1 MAGHLKGEKGAT
13 GATRAF
19 RVAGMDCAEEIA
31 ALRREVGPV
40 VGGEAA
46 LGFDLLRGRMT
57 VAADLR
63 AVSDA
68 AIVAAVAK
76 AGLVAEPW
84 RVEGGDR
91 ASDRL
96 RQRRLLS
103 TVVAGVATASG
114 FLLHGLL
121 AGGFAAALGREV
133 SPSDA
138 GVPLAAQIAYSI
150 AVLAGLLTVAPKAWL
165 SLRRLRPDMN
175 LLMTIAVAGA
185 IAIGDWFEAAT
196 VAFLFALSLAL
207 EAWSIGR
214 ARRAIARLLDLV
226 PPFVRQVTPQGERE
240 VHPSEVPVGGRIAIR
255 PGERLALDGRVVAGH
270 STLDQAP
277 ITGESRPVGK
287 GPGDEVFAGSIN
299 GPGALEVETTALA
312 EATML
317 ARILRLVEEAQ
328 ARRSPSERWVDRF
341 AAIYTPLVFVAA
353 LAVGLLPPLVA
364 GGSWNEWGYR
374 ALVLLVIGCPCALV
388 ISTPVAIVAG
398 LAAAARHGVLIKG
411 GAFLEIPAT
420 LRAVAF
426 DKTGTLTHGRPQ
438 VLEVVPLSGH
448 DERELLERLAALEAK
463 SEHAL
468 AAALREYTAERGI
481 AVAPAED
488 FRIYEGKGAAGTVG
502 GRPFWVGSH
511 RYLEERGQ
519 ETPEV
524 HARLEAMSQAGQTAI
539 VVGNESHVCGL
550 VAVAD
555 GVREGA
561 RETVALLHRLGI
573 EKTVM
578 LTGDNRGTA
587 KAIGRATGISEVRAE
602 LLPDEKVAA
611 IQELVER
618 YGRVA
623 MVGDGINDAP
633 ALASATLGIAMGG
646 GGTDAAIETAD
657 VALLSDDLSRL
668 PWLIGHSRR
677 TLAVIRQNIAF
688 ALAVKALFVA
698 LTFLGTASLWAAIAA
713 DMGASLL
720 VVANA
725 LRLLRG

>member
-1 MAGHLKGEKGAT
+1 MAT
-13 GATRAF
+13 QSTRAF
-19 RVAGMDCAEEIA
+19 KLAGMDCAEEIA
-31 ALRREVGPV
+31 ALRREVGPL
-40 VGGEAA
+40 VGGEAR

-57 VAADLR
+57 VAAESR
-63 AVSDA
+63 AVPDA
-68 AIVAAVAK
+68 AIVAAAAR

-84 RVEGGDR
+84 QIDGGDR

-96 RQRRLLS
+96 RRRRLLA
-103 TVVAGVATASG
+103 TFVAGAATAAG
-114 FLLHGLL
+114 FLFHAAL
-121 AGGFAAALGREV
+121 AGGLGAALGREGMGG
-133 SPSDA
+133 DA
-138 GVPLAAQIAYSI
+138 GVPLPAKFAYSL
-150 AVLAGLLTVAPKAWL
+150 AVVAGLLTVAPKAWQ

-226 PPFVRQVTPQGERE
+226 PPSARLVTATGERD
-240 VHPSEVPVGGRIAIR
+240 VHPSEVPVGARIALR
-255 PGERLALDGRVVAGH
+255 PGERLALDGRVATGR
-270 STLDQAP
+270 STFDQAP
-277 ITGESRPVGK
+277 ITGESRPVAK
-287 GPGDEVFAGSIN
+287 APGDEVFAGSIN
-299 GPGALEVETTALA
+299 GPGAVEIETTALA

-341 AAIYTPLVFVAA
+341 AAVYTPLVFAAA

-364 GGSWNEWGYR
+364 GASWSDWGYR

-411 GAFLEIPAT
+411 GAFLEVPAT
-420 LRAVAF
+420 LRAFAF
-426 DKTGTLTHGRPQ
+426 DKTGTLTHGRPR

-448 DERELLERLAALEAK
+448 DEREVLERLAALEAR
-463 SEHAL
+463 SEHPL
-468 AAALREYTAERGI
+468 AAAVRDYAAARGV
-481 AVAPAED
+481 AVAPAEE
-488 FRIYEGKGAAGTVG
+488 FHAFEGKGATGSVA

-511 RYLEERGQ
+511 RFLEERGQ

-524 HARLEAMSQAGQTAI
+524 HARLEAISQAGRTAI

-555 GVREGA
+555 GVRDGA
-561 RETVALLHRLGI
+561 REIVADLRRLGI
-573 EKTVM
+573 ETTVM

-587 KAIGRATGISEVRAE
+587 EAIGLATGMTQVRSE
-602 LLPDEKVAA
+602 LLPHEKVAA
-611 IQELVER
+611 ISELVAR
-618 YGRVA
+618 YGQVA

-646 GGTDAAIETAD
+646 AGSDAAIETAD

-677 TLAVIRQNIAF
+677 TLAVIRQNIGF
-688 ALAVKALFVA
+688 ALAVKLLFVA

>member
-1 MAGHLKGEKGAT
+1 MTIEKA
-13 GATRAF
+13 RAF
-19 RVAGMDCAEEIA
+19 RVTGLDCAEEIA
-31 ALRREVGPV
+31 ALRRELGPI
-40 VGGEAA
+40 VGGEAR

-57 VAADLR
+57 VDAAAR
-63 AVSDA
+63 RIPDA
-68 AIVAAVAK
+68 AILDGVRR
-76 AGLVAEPW
+76 AGLAAEPW
-84 RVEGGDR
+84 RTAGEERGG
-91 ASDRL
+91 SGERL
-96 RQRRLLS
+96 RRRRRLL
-103 TVVAGVATASG
+103 TVLSGMAAAAG
-114 FLLHGLL
+114 FLGHALL
-121 AGGFAAALGREV
+121 AGDLGAALGREGLGGEL
-133 SPSDA
+133 P
-138 GVPLAAQIAYSI
+138 VPLLARLFYAVGIAAGIVP
-150 AVLAGLLTVAPKAWL
+150 VLPKAWL
-165 SLRRLRPDMN
+165 ALRRLRPDMN
-175 LLMTIAVAGA
+175 LLMTIAIAGA
-185 IAIGDWFEAAT
+185 IAIGEWFEAGT
-196 VAFLFALSLAL
+196 VAFLFALSLTL

-214 ARRAIARLLDLV
+214 ARHAIAKLLDLV
-226 PPFVRQVTPQGERE
+226 PPMARLVTAQGERE
-240 VHPSEVPVGGRIAIR
+240 VPPSEVPVGARIAVR
-255 PGERLALDGRVVAGH
+255 PGERLALDGRVVAGR

-277 ITGESRPVGK
+277 ITGESRPVEK
-287 GPGDEVFAGSIN
+287 APGDEVFAGSIN
-299 GPGALEVETTALA
+299 GPGALEIETTAPA

-341 AAIYTPLVFVAA
+341 AAIYTPAVFAAA
-353 LAVGLLPPLVA
+353 LAVALLPPLLA
-364 GGSWNEWGYR
+364 GASWSEWGYR

-411 GAFLEIPAT
+411 GAFLEVPAT
-420 LRAVAF
+420 LRAFAF
-426 DKTGTLTHGRPQ
+426 DKTGTLTHGRPR

-448 DERELLERLAALEAK
+448 DEREVLERLAALEAR
-463 SEHAL
+463 SEHPL
-468 AAALREYTAERGI
+468 ASALRGYAAERGI
-481 AVAPAED
+481 SAPPAEE
-488 FRIYEGKGAAGTVG
+488 FRAFEGKGASGRVG
-502 GRPFWVGSH
+502 GRLFWVGSH

-524 HARLEAMSQAGQTAI
+524 HARLEAMSQAGQTAV
-539 VVGNESHVCGL
+539 VVGNERHVCGL

-555 GVREGA
+555 GVRESA
-561 RETVALLHRLGI
+561 RATVAELHRLGI
-573 EKTVM
+573 ETTVM

-587 KAIGRATGISEVRAE
+587 EAIGLATGLSEVRAE

-611 IQELVER
+611 IEELVAR

-633 ALASATLGIAMGG
+633 ALACATLGIAMGG
-646 GGTDAAIETAD
+646 AGSDAAIETAD

-677 TLAVIRQNIAF
+677 TLAVIRQNITF

>member
-1 MAGHLKGEKGAT
+1 MASEQP
-13 GATRAF
+13 RAF

-31 ALRREVGPV
+31 SLRREVGPV
-40 VGGEAA
+40 VGGEAQ

-57 VAADLR
+57 VAADMKT
-63 AVSDA
+63 ASDA
-68 AIVAAVAK
+68 AIVTAVRK

-84 RVEGGDR
+84 RAEGDDG
-91 ASDRL
+91 SMDRL
-96 RQRRLLS
+96 RRRRLLT
-103 TVVAGVATASG
+103 TVVSGSATLAG
-114 FLLHGLL
+114 FLLHAALVGSF
-121 AGGFAAALGREV
+121 GAALGREGLG
-133 SPSDA
+133 SGHA
-138 GVPLAAQIAYSI
+138 VPLLARALYAAG
-150 AVLAGLLTVAPKAWL
+150 VLAGLVTVAPKAWL

-185 IAIGDWFEAAT
+185 VGIGEWFEAAT

-207 EAWSIGR
+207 EAWSVGR

-226 PPFVRQVTPQGERE
+226 PPTARLVTPQGERE
-240 VHPSEVPVGGRIAIR
+240 VHPSEIPVGARVVIR
-255 PGERLALDGRVVAGH
+255 PGERLALDGRVVAGR

-277 ITGESRPVGK
+277 ITGESRPIEK
-287 GPGDEVFAGSIN
+287 RPGDDVFAGSIN
-299 GPGALEVETTALA
+299 GAGALEVETTARA

-317 ARILRLVEEAQ
+317 AKILRLVEEAQ

-341 AAIYTPLVFVAA
+341 AAIYTPCVFAAA
-353 LAVGLLPPLVA
+353 LAVALLPPLVA
-364 GGSWNEWGYR
+364 GASWSEWGYR

-388 ISTPVAIVAG
+388 VSTPVAIVAG

-411 GAFLEIPAT
+411 GAFLEAPAT
-420 LRAVAF
+420 LRAFAF
-426 DKTGTLTHGRPQ
+426 DKTGTLTHGRPR
-438 VLEVVPLSGH
+438 VLAVVPLSGH
-448 DERELLERLAALEAK
+448 DEHELLERLAALEAR
-463 SEHAL
+463 SEHPL
-468 AAALREYTAERGI
+468 AAAIRDYAAAKGI
-481 AVAPAED
+481 SAPPAED
-488 FRIYEGKGAAGTVG
+488 FRAFEGKGAAGRVG
-502 GRPFWVGSH
+502 GRAFWVGSH

-524 HARLEAMSQAGQTAI
+524 HSRLEAMSQAGQTAV

-555 GVREGA
+555 GVRTDA
-561 RETVALLHRLGI
+561 RAALEDLRRLGI
-573 EKTVM
+573 ETIVM

-587 KAIGRATGISEVRAE
+587 EAIARETGVSEVRAE

-618 YGRVA
+618 YGTVA

-633 ALASATLGIAMGG
+633 ALARATLGIAMGG
-646 GGTDAAIETAD
+646 AGSDAAIETAD

-668 PWLIGHSRR
+668 PWLVRHSRQTR
-677 TLAVIRQNIAF
+677 TVIRQNIGF
-688 ALAVKALFVA
+688 ALSVKALFVA
-698 LTFLGTASLWAAIAA
+698 LTFLGAASLWAAIAA
-713 DMGASLL
+713 DMGAALL

>member
-1 MAGHLKGEKGAT
+1 MDSQP
-13 GATRAF
+13 TRAF
-19 RVAGMDCAEEIA
+19 RVIGMDCAEEIA
-31 ALRREVGPV
+31 ALRRELGPA
-40 VGGEAA
+40 VGGEAQ

-57 VAADLR
+57 VAADRR
-63 AVSDA
+63 AVPDA
-68 AIVAAVAK
+68 AIVAAAAR
-76 AGLVAEPW
+76 AGLGAEPW
-84 RVEGGDR
+84 QIEGGDR

-96 RQRRLLS
+96 RRRRLLS
-103 TVVAGVATASG
+103 TVVAGAATATG
-114 FLLHGLL
+114 FLLHAAI
-121 AGGFAAALGREV
+121 AGSFAAALGREGLGGEV
-133 SPSDA
+133 
-138 GVPLAAQIAYSI
+138 GVPLLARLAYSV
-150 AVLAGLLTVAPKAWL
+150 AVLAGLVTVAPKAWQAF
-165 SLRRLRPDMN
+165 SRLRPDMN

-226 PPFVRQVTPQGERE
+226 PPSARLVTATGERD
-240 VHPSEVPVGGRIAIR
+240 VHPSEVPVGGRIAVR
-255 PGERLALDGRVVAGH
+255 PGERLALDGRVVAGR

-277 ITGESRPVGK
+277 ITGESRPVDK
-287 GPGDEVFAGSIN
+287 APGDEVFAGSIN
-299 GPGALEVETTALA
+299 GPGALEIETTALA

-341 AAIYTPLVFVAA
+341 AAIYTPLVFAAA
-353 LAVGLLPPLVA
+353 LAVGILPPLLA
-364 GGSWNEWGYR
+364 GASWSDWGYR

-411 GAFLEIPAT
+411 GAFLEVPAT
-420 LRAVAF
+420 LRAFAF
-426 DKTGTLTHGRPQ
+426 DKTGTLTHGRPRL
-438 VLEVVPLSGH
+438 LELVPLSGH
-448 DERELLERLAALEAK
+448 DEREVLERLAALEAQ
-463 SEHAL
+463 SEHPL
-468 AAALREYTAERGI
+468 AAAVREYAAARGV
-481 AVAPAED
+481 AVAAAEE
-488 FRIYEGKGAAGTVG
+488 FRAFEGKGATGRVG

-511 RYLEERGQ
+511 RFLEERGQ

-555 GVREGA
+555 GVRSSA
-561 RETVALLHRLGI
+561 RATVAALHRLGI
-573 EKTVM
+573 ETTVM
-578 LTGDNRGTA
+578 LSGDNRGTA
-587 KAIGRATGISEVRAE
+587 EAIGRETGISEVRAE

-611 IQELVER
+611 IEELVAR

-633 ALASATLGIAMGG
+633 ALAAATLGIAMGG
-646 GGTDAAIETAD
+646 AGSDAAIETAD

-677 TLAVIRQNIAF
+677 TLAVIRRNIGF

-725 LRLLRG
+725 LRLLRS

>member
-1 MAGHLKGEKGAT
+1 MNGQP
-13 GATRAF
+13 TRAF

-31 ALRREVGPV
+31 ALRREVGPL
-40 VGGEAA
+40 VGGDGR

-63 AVSDA
+63 SVPDA

-84 RVEGGDR
+84 RSAGGDR

-103 TVVAGVATASG
+103 TVVAGVATIAG
-114 FLLHGLL
+114 FLLHAAL
-121 AGGFAAALGREV
+121 AGSFGAALGREGMGGE
-133 SPSDA
+133 A
-138 GVPLAAQIAYSI
+138 GVPLLARLAYAL

-165 SLRRLRPDMN
+165 ALRRLRPDMN

-214 ARRAIARLLDLV
+214 ARRAIAKLLDLV
-226 PPFVRQVTPQGERE
+226 PPTARLVTPQGERE
-240 VHPSEVPVGGRIAIR
+240 VHPSEVPVGSRIAVR
-255 PGERLALDGRVVAGH
+255 PGERLALDGRVVAGR

-277 ITGESRPVGK
+277 ITGESRPVDK
-287 GPGDEVFAGSIN
+287 APGDEVFAGSIN
-299 GPGALEVETTALA
+299 GPGALEIETTALA

-317 ARILRLVEEAQ
+317 ARILHLVEEAQ

-341 AAIYTPLVFVAA
+341 AAIYTPAVFAVA

-364 GGSWNEWGYR
+364 GGDWSAWGYR

-420 LRAVAF
+420 LRAIAF
-426 DKTGTLTHGRPQ
+426 DKTGTLTHGRPR

-448 DERELLERLAALEAK
+448 DEREVLERLAALEAR
-463 SEHAL
+463 SEHPL
-468 AAALREYTAERGI
+468 AAAIRNYAAARGI
-481 AVAPAED
+481 AVPPADD
-488 FRIYEGKGAAGTVG
+488 FRAFEGKGAAGTVG
-502 GRPFWVGSH
+502 GRLFWAGSH
-511 RYLEERGQ
+511 RFLEERGQ

-524 HARLEAMSQAGQTAI
+524 HARLEAMSRAGQTA
-539 VVGNESHVCGL
+539 VVLGNADHVCGL
-550 VAVAD
+550 VAIGD
-555 GVREGA
+555 GVRENA
-561 RETVALLHRLGI
+561 RETVAELGRLGI
-573 EKTVM
+573 ETTVM
-578 LTGDNRGTA
+578 LSGDNRGTA
-587 KAIGRATGISEVRAE
+587 DAIGRETGISEVHAE

-611 IQELVER
+611 IEELMAR

-623 MVGDGINDAP
+623 MIGDGINDAP
-633 ALASATLGIAMGG
+633 ALASASLGIAMGG
-646 GGTDAAIETAD
+646 AGSDATIETAD

-668 PWLIGHSRR
+668 PWLVAHSRR
-677 TLAVIRQNIAF
+677 TLAVIRQNIGF
-688 ALAVKALFVA
+688 ALAVKALFVV

>member
-1 MAGHLKGEKGAT
+1 MDSRPA
-13 GATRAF
+13 RAF
-19 RVAGMDCAEEIA
+19 RVIGMDCAEEIA

-40 VGGEAA
+40 VGGEAL

-57 VAADLR
+57 VAVDPR
-63 AVSDA
+63 AVADA
-68 AIVAAVAK
+68 AIVASAAR

-84 RVEGGDR
+84 QIEGGDR
-91 ASDRL
+91 ASARL
-96 RQRRLLS
+96 RDRRLLS
-103 TVVAGVATASG
+103 TVVAGTATAAG
-114 FLLHGLL
+114 FLLHILI
-121 AGGFAAALGREV
+121 AGSLGAALGREGAAGA
-133 SPSDA
+133 A
-138 GVPLAAQIAYSI
+138 GVPLAARVVYSV

-165 SLRRLRPDMN
+165 ALRRLRPDMN

-185 IAIGDWFEAAT
+185 IFLGDWFEAAT

-214 ARRAIARLLDLV
+214 ARRAIAKLLDLV
-226 PPFVRQVTPQGERE
+226 PPSARLVTSSGERL
-240 VHPSEVPVGGRIAIR
+240 VHPSEVPVGGRIAVR
-255 PGERLALDGRVVAGH
+255 PGERLALDGRVVAGR

-277 ITGESRPVGK
+277 ITGESRPVDK
-287 GPGDEVFAGSIN
+287 EPGDEVFAGSIN
-299 GPGALEVETTALA
+299 GPGALEIQTTALA

-341 AAIYTPLVFVAA
+341 AAIYTPIVFAAA
-353 LAVGLLPPLVA
+353 LAIGLLPPLFA
-364 GGSWNEWGYR
+364 GASWPEWAYR

-398 LAAAARHGVLIKG
+398 LATAARHGVLIKG

-420 LRAVAF
+420 LRAFAF
-426 DKTGTLTHGRPQ
+426 DKTGTLTHGQPR
-438 VLEVVPLSGH
+438 VLAVVPLSGH
-448 DERELLERLAALEAK
+448 DERELLERLAAIEAR

-468 AAALREYTAERGI
+468 AAALREYTAARGI
-481 AVAPAED
+481 VVAPAEE
-488 FRIYEGKGAAGTVG
+488 FRIFPGKGAAGTVD

-524 HARLEAMSQAGQTAI
+524 HAHLEAMSQAGQTAV
-539 VVGNESHVCGL
+539 VVGNDSHVCGL

-555 GVREGA
+555 GVRANA
-561 RETVALLHRLGI
+561 RETVAELRRLGI
-573 EKTVM
+573 AATVM

-587 KAIGRATGISEVRAE
+587 EAIARETGLSEVRAE
-602 LLPDEKVAA
+602 LLPDEKVLA
-611 IQELVER
+611 IEQLVER

-646 GGTDAAIETAD
+646 AGSDAAVETAD
-657 VALLSDDLSRL
+657 VALLADDLSRL
-668 PWLIGHSRR
+668 PWLVGHSRR